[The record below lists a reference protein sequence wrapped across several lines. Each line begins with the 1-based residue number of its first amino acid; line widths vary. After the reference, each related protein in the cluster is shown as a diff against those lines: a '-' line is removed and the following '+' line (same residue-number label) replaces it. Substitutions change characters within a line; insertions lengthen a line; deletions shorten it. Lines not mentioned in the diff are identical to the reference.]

1 MRNRIPEKNSCIE
14 NHFAKKYDEPVTENG
29 KGVIYLR
36 NDFLWGGAAA
46 ANQYEGGFDEGGRG
60 LSINDVEMGASHGKV
75 REIHDSIRPDV
86 YYPSHKATDFYHHYK
101 EDIAL
106 MAEMGFRC
114 FRMSIAWSRIFPNG
128 DDETANEEGLRFYD
142 AVFDE
147 CRKYGIEPI
156 VTLHHF
162 ELPLALAKRYGG
174 WRSRKLIEL
183 SVRYAKTV
191 ISRYKDKVKYWITF
205 NEINSIFIAQVP
217 WHQAGIIYRED
228 ENRTDVMFQAAHH
241 QLVASALTVAAAH
254 EIDPDCKVG
263 NMILYNCCYPM
274 TCRPEDQLLVHQKL
288 LPIYYCSDVQ
298 CRGYYT
304 NTCRAYQKLM
314 NAHFEMED
322 GDLEILKN
330 GTVDFYSFS
339 YYSSLVE
346 GIGAEYSADENLLDG
361 GRNPYLEQTD
371 WGWQIDPLG
380 LRISL
385 NRIYDRYQI
394 PLFVS
399 ENGVGAVDRIEEDGS
414 IRDDYRIDYLKK
426 HIDALRAACEEDYVD
441 CFGYTSWG
449 PIDIVSAGTGEM
461 RKRYG
466 FVYVDVDD
474 EGNGTFERRRKKSF
488 EWYKKVIRSN
498 GEDTDY
504 E

>member
-1 MRNRIPEKNSCIE
+1 MRE
-14 NHFAKKYDEPVTENG
+14 
-29 KGVIYLR
+29 
-36 NDFLWGGAAA
+36 DFLWGGASA
-46 ANQYEGGFDEGGRG
+46 ANQYEGGYDEGGRG
-60 LSINDVEMGASHGKV
+60 LSINDVEMGASHGKA
-75 REIHDSIRPDV
+75 REIHDTVRGGV

-106 MAEMGFRC
+106 MAEMGFKC

-128 DDETANEEGLRFYD
+128 DDAAANEEGLKFYD
-142 AVFDE
+142 SIFDE

-162 ELPLALAKRYGG
+162 ELPLGLVRKYGG
-174 WRSRKLIEL
+174 WRNRKLIDL
-183 SVRYAKTV
+183 SVRYARTV
-191 ISRYKDKVKYWITF
+191 IKRFCMKVKYWITF
-205 NEINSIFIAQVP
+205 NEINSILIAQVP

-228 ENRTDVMFQAAHH
+228 ENRTDVMFQALHY
-241 QLVASALTVAAAH
+241 QLVASALTVLAAH

-274 TCRPEDQLLVHQKL
+274 TCRPEDQLLVQQKL

-304 NTCRAYQKLM
+304 NTCQAYQKAM
-314 NAHFEMED
+314 GARFDIED
-322 GDLEILKN
+322 GDAEILKK

-346 GIGAEYSADENLLDG
+346 GIGAEYSANGNLLDG
-361 GRNPYLEQTD
+361 GQNPYLEQTE
-371 WGWQIDPLG
+371 WGWQIDPIG

-399 ENGVGAVDRIEEDGS
+399 ENGMGAIDKLDADGS
-414 IRDDYRIDYLKK
+414 IKDDYRIDYLKK
-426 HIDALRAACEEDYVD
+426 HIDALRDACDEDFVD

-466 FVYVDVDD
+466 FVYVDADD
-474 EGNGTFERRRKKSF
+474 QGKGTFRRIRKKSF
-488 EWYKKVIRSN
+488 DWYKKVIISN